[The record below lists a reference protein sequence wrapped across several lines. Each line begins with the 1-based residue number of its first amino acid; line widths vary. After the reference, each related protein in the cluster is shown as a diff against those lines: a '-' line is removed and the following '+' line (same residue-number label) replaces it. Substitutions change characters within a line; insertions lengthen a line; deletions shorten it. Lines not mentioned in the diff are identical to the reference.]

1 MKRWKKIV
9 LVLAILLVF
18 SQAPFAY
25 RRYKL
30 GRLQTAI
37 NQLNSQRVSNTSDSL
52 FDEYVGVMHVH
63 SYLGG
68 HSSGT
73 LEAIIAGAQA
83 NHLNFVVMTE
93 HASQAVDTAAKTL
106 AGRHGEILFLNG
118 NEVALTNGDRFL
130 VVPGGAEVASS
141 AAGNTSEFLARQ
153 KARGAA
159 AFVAYPQDF
168 KSWQGAAYDGVEV
181 YNLFTNSRQINPV
194 VMFFDGLW
202 CYRSYP
208 ELLFANFYRRPSQN
222 LALWDQALGQ
232 SGRRLAATAGNDAH
246 ANVGLSLND
255 STGKKLLG
263 IQLDPYERSF
273 RLVRMH
279 VIVPKGQEL
288 TASTLQAALVEGH
301 SFIAF
306 DIFGDATG
314 FRFSATNGSETK
326 ILGDEIKLDGATR
339 LVVETPVASRVVL
352 LRDGQ
357 ISEERNGAANVT
369 FAVKEPGVYR
379 IEVYLPQL
387 PPPVRDQPWI
397 ISNPIYV
404 R

>member
-18 SQAPFAY
+18 SQVPFAY

-30 GRLQTAI
+30 GRLQAAI
-37 NQLNSQRVSNTSDSL
+37 NQLNSQRVSNKSDSAY
-52 FDEYVGVMHVH
+52 DEYVGVVHVH

-73 LEAIIAGAQA
+73 LDAIIAGAQA
-83 NHLNFVVMTE
+83 NHLSFVVMTE
-93 HASQAVDTAAKTL
+93 HAAREVDTAAKTL
-106 AGRHGEILFLNG
+106 TGRHGEILFLNG
-118 NEVALTNGDRFL
+118 NEVALPNGDRFL
-130 VVPGGAEVASS
+130 VVPGSAEVAS
-141 AAGNTSEFLARQ
+141 AAGGDTSEFLARQ
-153 KARGAA
+153 NARSAA

-168 KSWQGAAYDGVEV
+168 KSWQAAEYNGVEV

-208 ELLFANFYRRPSQN
+208 ELLFANFYRRPSKN
-222 LALWDQALGQ
+222 LALWDQAMRQ

-255 STGKKLLG
+255 STGKKLLA

-279 VIVPKGQEL
+279 VMAPKGEEL

-314 FRFSATNGSETK
+314 FQFSATNGSETK
-326 ILGDEIKLDGATR
+326 IQGDEIKLDGSTR
-339 LVVETPVASRVVL
+339 LVVETPVVSRVVL
-352 LRDGQ
+352 LRDGE
-357 ISEERNGAANVT
+357 ISQEQNGTANMT

-387 PPPVRDQPWI
+387 PPPVREQPWI